1 MTMSQQTVL
10 FPEID
15 DQETAARVRAFFDRD
30 IPRLLNRAGRP
41 ISDLTSPKLDATGG
55 GGSGYGNGQ
64 ERKLIDHLDAVEVY
78 NVVVDAVIETVSLMR
93 DDEAYYFHRTLLV
106 DCYIKRV
113 HEKVEMVKLG
123 MTDTP
128 IRLHK
133 RAACVEFAELFD
145 SVKHKKGI
153 DDKLLPSMVVY
164 KAGEK
169 SPCVAE

>member
-1 MTMSQQTVL
+1 MVTMSQQTML
-10 FPEID
+10 LPEID

-41 ISDLTSPKLDATGG
+41 IGDLTSPKLDATGSG
-55 GGSGYGNGQ
+55 GGGYGNGQ

-78 NVVVDAVIETVSLMR
+78 NAVVDAVIETVSLMR
-93 DDEAYYFHRTLLV
+93 DDEAYYYHRTLLV

-113 HEKVEMVKLG
+113 REKVEMIKLG
-123 MTDTP
+123 MTETP

-145 SVKHKKGI
+145 SVKHKMGL
-153 DDKLLPSMVVY
+153 DEELLPSMVVY
-164 KAGEK
+164 KSSE
-169 SPCVAE
+169 SV

>member
-10 FPEID
+10 LPEID

-55 GGSGYGNGQ
+55 GRSGYGNVQ

-78 NVVVDAVIETVSLMR
+78 NLVVDVVIEAVSLMR
-93 DDEAYYFHRTLLV
+93 DDEAYYYHRTLLV

-113 HEKVEMVKLG
+113 REKVEMIKLG
-123 MTDTP
+123 MTETP

-133 RAACVEFAELFD
+133 RAACTEFAELFD
-145 SVKHKKGI
+145 SVKHKRGI

-164 KAGEK
+164 KSSE
-169 SPCVAE
+169 SV

>member
-1 MTMSQQTVL
+1 MTMSQQTAL

-55 GGSGYGNGQ
+55 GRSGYGNGQ

-78 NVVVDAVIETVSLMR
+78 NLVVDVVIEAVSLMR

-113 HEKVEMVKLG
+113 REKVEMIKLG

-145 SVKHKKGI
+145 SVKYRKGI
-153 DDKLLPSMVVY
+153 DEELLPSMVVY
-164 KAGEK
+164 KSSE
-169 SPCVAE
+169 SV

>member
-1 MTMSQQTVL
+1 MSQQTML
-10 FPEID
+10 LPEID

-41 ISDLTSPKLDATGG
+41 ISDLTSPKLDATGS

-78 NVVVDAVIETVSLMR
+78 NAVVDAVIETVSLMR
-93 DDEAYYFHRTLLV
+93 DDEAYYYHRTLLI

-113 HEKVEMVKLG
+113 REKVEMIKLG
-123 MTDTP
+123 MTETP

-133 RAACVEFAELFD
+133 RAACIEFAELFD
-145 SVKHKKGI
+145 SVKHKRGL
-153 DDKLLPSMVVY
+153 DEELLPSMVVY
-164 KAGEK
+164 KLSE
-169 SPCVAE
+169 SV

>member
-1 MTMSQQTVL
+1 MSQQTAL

-55 GGSGYGNGQ
+55 VRSEYGNFQ
-64 ERKLIDHLDAVEVY
+64 ERKLIDRLDAVELY
-78 NVVVDAVIETVSLMR
+78 NIVVDAVIETISLMR
-93 DDEAYYFHRTLLV
+93 DEEAYYFHRTLLV

-113 HEKVEMVKLG
+113 SEKVEMIKLG

-128 IRLHK
+128 IRMHK

-153 DDKLLPSMVVY
+153 DGKLLPSMVVY
-164 KAGEK
+164 KDSEA
-169 SPCVAE
+169 VR

>member
-1 MTMSQQTVL
+1 MTMSQQTAL

-41 ISDLTSPKLDATGG
+41 ISDLTSPKLDATGAS
-55 GGSGYGNGQ
+55 GSGYGNSQ

-78 NVVVDAVIETVSLMR
+78 NAVVDAVIETVSLMR
-93 DDEAYYFHRTLLV
+93 DDEAYYYHRTLLV

-113 HEKVEMVKLG
+113 REKVEMIKLG
-123 MTDTP
+123 MTETP

-133 RAACVEFAELFD
+133 RAACIEFAELFD
-145 SVKHKKGI
+145 SVKHKKGL
-153 DDKLLPSMVVY
+153 DEELLPSMVVY
-164 KAGEK
+164 KLSE
-169 SPCVAE
+169 SV

>member
-1 MTMSQQTVL
+1 MTMSQQTML
-10 FPEID
+10 LPEID

-41 ISDLTSPKLDATGG
+41 ISDLTSPKLDATGS

-78 NVVVDAVIETVSLMR
+78 NAVVDAVIETVSLMR
-93 DDEAYYFHRTLLV
+93 DDEAYYYHRTLLI

-113 HEKVEMVKLG
+113 REKVEMIKLG
-123 MTDTP
+123 MTETP

-133 RAACVEFAELFD
+133 RAACIEFAELFD
-145 SVKHKKGI
+145 SVKHKRGL
-153 DDKLLPSMVVY
+153 DEELLPSMVVY
-164 KAGEK
+164 KLSE
-169 SPCVAE
+169 SV

>member
-1 MTMSQQTVL
+1 MVTMSQQTAL

-30 IPRLLNRAGRP
+30 MPRLLNRAGRP
-41 ISDLTSPKLDATGG
+41 ISDLSSPKLDATGG
-55 GGSGYGNGQ
+55 GRSGYGNCE

-78 NVVVDAVIETVSLMR
+78 NLVVDVVIEAVSLMR

-113 HEKVEMVKLG
+113 REKVEMIKLG
-123 MTDTP
+123 MTETP

-133 RAACVEFAELFD
+133 RAACMEFAELFD
-145 SVKHKKGI
+145 SVKHKRGI

-164 KAGEK
+164 KSSE
-169 SPCVAE
+169 SV

>member
-1 MTMSQQTVL
+1 MATMSQQTAL

-41 ISDLTSPKLDATGG
+41 ISDLTSPKLDATGSG
-55 GGSGYGNGQ
+55 GGYGNGQ

-78 NVVVDAVIETVSLMR
+78 NLVVDVVIEAVSLMR

-113 HEKVEMVKLG
+113 REKVEMIKLG
-123 MTDTP
+123 MTETP

-133 RAACVEFAELFD
+133 RAACMEFAELFD
-145 SVKHKKGI
+145 SVKHKRGI

-164 KAGEK
+164 KSSE
-169 SPCVAE
+169 SV

>member
-1 MTMSQQTVL
+1 MATMSQQTAL

-15 DQETAARVRAFFDRD
+15 NQETAARVRAFFDRD

-41 ISDLTSPKLDATGG
+41 ISDLTSPKLDATGS

-113 HEKVEMVKLG
+113 HEKVEMIKLG

-145 SVKHKKGI
+145 TVKHKRGI
-153 DDKLLPSMVVY
+153 GEELLPSMVVY
-164 KAGEK
+164 RKAPK
-169 SPCVAE
+169 

>member
-1 MTMSQQTVL
+1 MSDDIRQLAL

-15 DQETAARVRAFFDRD
+15 DQATAERVRFFFGRD

-41 ISDLTSPKLDATGG
+41 ISDLTSPKLDTTGPG
-55 GGSGYGNGQ
+55 GGYGNGQ

-78 NVVVDAVIETVSLMR
+78 SVVVDAVIETVGLMR
-93 DDEAYYFHRTLLV
+93 DDEAYYYHRTLLV

-113 HEKVEMVKLG
+113 HDKVEMIKLG

-145 SVKHKKGI
+145 TVKHKRGI
-153 DDKLLPSMVVY
+153 SEEFLPSMVVY
-164 KAGEK
+164 RKAPK
-169 SPCVAE
+169 

>member
-1 MTMSQQTVL
+1 MSTMSQQTAL

-15 DQETAARVRAFFDRD
+15 DRETAARVRAFFDRD

-41 ISDLTSPKLDATGG
+41 ISDLTSPKLDAIGG
-55 GGSGYGNGQ
+55 GRSGYGNGQ

-78 NVVVDAVIETVSLMR
+78 STVVDAVIETVSLMR
-93 DDEAYYFHRTLLV
+93 DEEAYYFHRTLLV

-113 HEKVEMVKLG
+113 SEKAEMIKLG

-145 SVKHKKGI
+145 SVKYKKGI
-153 DDKLLPSMVVY
+153 DENLLPSMVVY
-164 KAGEK
+164 KSDSEA
-169 SPCVAE
+169 VR

>member
-1 MTMSQQTVL
+1 MTMSQQTAL

-30 IPRLLNRAGRP
+30 MPRLLNRAGRP
-41 ISDLTSPKLDATGG
+41 ISDLSSPKLDATGG
-55 GGSGYGNGQ
+55 GRSGYGNGQ

-78 NVVVDAVIETVSLMR
+78 NLVVDVVIEAVSLMR

-113 HEKVEMVKLG
+113 REKVEMIKLG
-123 MTDTP
+123 MTETP

-133 RAACVEFAELFD
+133 RAACMEFAELFD
-145 SVKHKKGI
+145 SVKHKRGI

-164 KAGEK
+164 KSSE
-169 SPCVAE
+169 SV

>member
-1 MTMSQQTVL
+1 MSQQTL
-10 FPEID
+10 LLPEID

-30 IPRLLNRAGRP
+30 MPRLLNRAGRP
-41 ISDLTSPKLDATGG
+41 ISDLTSPKLDATWSS
-55 GGSGYGNGQ
+55 GSGYGNGQ

-93 DDEAYYFHRTLLV
+93 DGEAYYYHRTLLV

-113 HEKVEMVKLG
+113 REKVEMVKLG
-123 MTDTP
+123 MTETP

-133 RAACVEFAELFD
+133 RAACLEFAEIFD
-145 SVKHKKGI
+145 SVKHKRGI

-164 KAGEK
+164 I
-169 SPCVAE
+169 

>member
-1 MTMSQQTVL
+1 MVTMSQQTVL

-15 DQETAARVRAFFDRD
+15 DQATAARVRAFFDRD
-30 IPRLLNRAGRP
+30 MPRLLNRAGRP
-41 ISDLTSPKLDATGG
+41 ISDLSSPKLDATGG
-55 GGSGYGNGQ
+55 RRSGYGNGQ

-78 NVVVDAVIETVSLMR
+78 NLVVDVVIEAVSLMR

-113 HEKVEMVKLG
+113 REKVEMIKLG
-123 MTDTP
+123 MTETP

-133 RAACVEFAELFD
+133 RAACMEFAELFD
-145 SVKHKKGI
+145 SVKHKRGI

-164 KAGEK
+164 KSSE
-169 SPCVAE
+169 SVRF

>member
-1 MTMSQQTVL
+1 MTMSQQTAL

-30 IPRLLNRAGRP
+30 MPRLLNRAGRP
-41 ISDLTSPKLDATGG
+41 ISDLSSPKLDATGG
-55 GGSGYGNGQ
+55 GRSGYGNCE

-78 NVVVDAVIETVSLMR
+78 NLVVDVVIEAVSLMR

-113 HEKVEMVKLG
+113 REKVEMIKLG
-123 MTDTP
+123 MTETP

-133 RAACVEFAELFD
+133 RAACMEFAELFD
-145 SVKHKKGI
+145 SVKHKRGI

-164 KAGEK
+164 KSSE
-169 SPCVAE
+169 SV

>member
-1 MTMSQQTVL
+1 MVTMSQQTAL
-10 FPEID
+10 LPEID

-41 ISDLTSPKLDATGG
+41 ISDLTSPKLDATGS

-78 NVVVDAVIETVSLMR
+78 NAVVDAVIETVGLMR
-93 DDEAYYFHRTLLV
+93 DDEAYYYHRTLLV

-113 HEKVEMVKLG
+113 REKVEMIKLG
-123 MTDTP
+123 MTETP

-145 SVKHKKGI
+145 SVKYKKGL
-153 DDKLLPSMVVY
+153 DEELLPSMVVY
-164 KAGEK
+164 MLSE
-169 SPCVAE
+169 SV

>member
-1 MTMSQQTVL
+1 M
-10 FPEID
+10 
-15 DQETAARVRAFFDRD
+15 
-30 IPRLLNRAGRP
+30 
-41 ISDLTSPKLDATGG
+41 
-55 GGSGYGNGQ
+55 
-64 ERKLIDHLDAVEVY
+64 IDHLDAVEVY
-78 NVVVDAVIETVSLMR
+78 NLVVDAVIETVSLMR

-113 HEKVEMVKLG
+113 HEKVEMIKLG

-153 DDKLLPSMVVY
+153 DEKLLPSMVVY
-164 KAGEK
+164 KSDSEAVG
-169 SPCVAE
+169 

>member
-1 MTMSQQTVL
+1 MVTTSQQTL
-10 FPEID
+10 LLPEID

-64 ERKLIDHLDAVEVY
+64 ERKLIDRLEAVEVY
-78 NVVVDAVIETVSLMR
+78 NAVVDAVIETVSLMR
-93 DDEAYYFHRTLLV
+93 DDEAYYYHRTLLV

-113 HEKVEMVKLG
+113 REKVEMIKLG
-123 MTDTP
+123 MTETP

-145 SVKHKKGI
+145 SVKYKKGL
-153 DDKLLPSMVVY
+153 DEELLPSMVVY
-164 KAGEK
+164 KFSE
-169 SPCVAE
+169 SV

>member
-1 MTMSQQTVL
+1 MTMSQQTAL

-41 ISDLTSPKLDATGG
+41 ISDLTSPKLDATGSG
-55 GGSGYGNGQ
+55 GGYGNGQ

-78 NVVVDAVIETVSLMR
+78 SMVVDAVIETVSLMR
-93 DDEAYYFHRTLLV
+93 DDEAYYYHRTLLV

-113 HEKVEMVKLG
+113 HDKVEMIKLG

-145 SVKHKKGI
+145 TVKHKRGI
-153 DDKLLPSMVVY
+153 GEELLPSMVVY
-164 KAGEK
+164 RK
-169 SPCVAE
+169 SPKIAE

>member
-1 MTMSQQTVL
+1 MNQQTAL

-15 DQETAARVRAFFDRD
+15 YQETAARVRAFFERD

-41 ISDLTSPKLDATGG
+41 ISDLTSPKLDATGAS
-55 GGSGYGNGQ
+55 GSGYGNSQ

-78 NVVVDAVIETVSLMR
+78 NAVVDAVIEAVSLMR

-113 HEKVEMVKLG
+113 REKVEMIKLG
-123 MTDTP
+123 MTETP

-145 SVKHKKGI
+145 SVKHKKGL
-153 DDKLLPSMVVY
+153 DEELLPSMVVY
-164 KAGEK
+164 KLSE
-169 SPCVAE
+169 SV

>member
-1 MTMSQQTVL
+1 MSQQTAL

-41 ISDLTSPKLDATGG
+41 ISDLTSPKLDATGA

-78 NVVVDAVIETVSLMR
+78 NLVVDAVIETVSLMR

-113 HEKVEMVKLG
+113 HEKVEMIKLG

-145 SVKHKKGI
+145 SVKHKRGI
-153 DDKLLPSMVVY
+153 DEKLLPSMVVY
-164 KAGEK
+164 KIDEK
-169 SPCVAE
+169 RPHVAE

>member
-1 MTMSQQTVL
+1 MTMNQQTAL

-15 DQETAARVRAFFDRD
+15 YQETAARVRAFFERD

-41 ISDLTSPKLDATGG
+41 ISDLTSPKLDATGAS
-55 GGSGYGNGQ
+55 GSGYGNSQ

-78 NVVVDAVIETVSLMR
+78 NAVVDAVIEAVSLMR

-113 HEKVEMVKLG
+113 REKVEMIKLG
-123 MTDTP
+123 MTETP

-145 SVKHKKGI
+145 SVKHKKGL
-153 DDKLLPSMVVY
+153 DEELLPSMVVY
-164 KAGEK
+164 KLSE
-169 SPCVAE
+169 SV

>member
-1 MTMSQQTVL
+1 MVTMSQQTAL
-10 FPEID
+10 FPELD

-30 IPRLLNRAGRP
+30 MPRLLNRAGRP
-41 ISDLTSPKLDATGG
+41 ISDLSSPKLDATGG
-55 GGSGYGNGQ
+55 GRSGYGNCE

-78 NVVVDAVIETVSLMR
+78 NLVVDVVIEAVSLMR

-113 HEKVEMVKLG
+113 REKVEMIKLG
-123 MTDTP
+123 MTETP

-133 RAACVEFAELFD
+133 RAACMEFAELFD
-145 SVKHKKGI
+145 SVKHKRGI

-164 KAGEK
+164 KSSE
-169 SPCVAE
+169 SV